1 MPSISYPNC
10 VEFYGNHPRF
20 PENVPVS
27 PVNQGIVPPYISTA
41 VARYDQLVQDGW
53 TWWTQNMQEGCYTGE
68 WSLVEN
74 GPQGF
79 GSMIYSASSIF
90 ASYVGGW
97 NRGHRQGYGCMRFK
111 ENPHGWLEYTGGWK
125 EDQLQG
131 LGTMKYQNGDSYEG
145 GWNIGQ
151 RHGYAVYQYR
161 SRRGVSVEYKGCFVK
176 DEKWEGKIT
185 GMNEDETALE
195 YFGRFD
201 HDMFQDPCAW
211 VKIGSHG
218 EQRRYEQDQWI
229 RGGDVM
235 VDELDWLKGHS
246 TYSY

>member
-1 MPSISYPNC
+1 
-10 VEFYGNHPRF
+10 
-20 PENVPVS
+20 
-27 PVNQGIVPPYISTA
+27 
-41 VARYDQLVQDGW
+41 
-53 TWWTQNMQEGCYTGE
+53 MQEGCYTGE

-151 RHGYAVYQYR
+151 RHGYAVYEYR